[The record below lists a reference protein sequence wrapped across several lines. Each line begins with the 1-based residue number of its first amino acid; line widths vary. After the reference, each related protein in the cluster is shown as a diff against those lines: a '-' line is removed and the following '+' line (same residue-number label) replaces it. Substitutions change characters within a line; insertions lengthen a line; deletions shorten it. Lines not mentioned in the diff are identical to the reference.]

1 MTLAAIISA
10 IEKKGYQAIPYHHS
24 KLEQTIQLDWKA
36 QRQRFVVAVCG
47 TIPVML
53 ISISLGLELFGS
65 VHPSLE
71 IGLQY
76 SAMLLTIPVLF
87 YSGYPFIQSA
97 CKHLK
102 KMSIGMD
109 FQIAFSSLLMFF
121 YSLYSLL
128 FGAKIAYFEAVAMF
142 ITFILC
148 SQLLERKSLKK
159 MSNISHLLSW
169 DMPLFARLIKK
180 NKREKISIQQIQA
193 GMMLEVLPGEKVP
206 ADGDLL
212 DKQASLDESSITGE
226 YMPVVKQKNQSIY
239 SGSLNLGSVF
249 HYRVKKSS
257 EESTMSKILKLM
269 DNALQQKTQFQER
282 LNFFGRH
289 FTNIIALISVSSFLI
304 WYFVLT
310 TGWQQAAIVA
320 MSVFIISCA
329 LNCNSLLGLSKV

>member
-1 MTLAAIISA
+1 MITEIYQSFCNILYCNTCGFLKLSCIQNEVTREQQSLFCFYRVREIYRLNDRIVNIEWESKKLTLAAIIS

-148 SQLLERKSLKK
+148 SQL
-159 MSNISHLLSW
+159 I
-169 DMPLFARLIKK
+169 
-180 NKREKISIQQIQA
+180 REKIF
-193 GMMLEVLPGEKVP
+193 K
-206 ADGDLL
+206 
-212 DKQASLDESSITGE
+212 
-226 YMPVVKQKNQSIY
+226 KN
-239 SGSLNLGSVF
+239 
-249 HYRVKKSS
+249 
-257 EESTMSKILKLM
+257 E
-269 DNALQQKTQFQER
+269 
-282 LNFFGRH
+282 
-289 FTNIIALISVSSFLI
+289 
-304 WYFVLT
+304 
-310 TGWQQAAIVA
+310 
-320 MSVFIISCA
+320 
-329 LNCNSLLGLSKV
+329 